1 MIFFRI
7 DYLCLV
13 MPKTKYKF
21 NPDSLS
27 YDKVR
32 LGVKELFFRFL
43 AYLTASVIIA
53 VIYWVIFA
61 SFFDS
66 PKEKALE
73 REVEQMTI
81 QYDLIH
87 REMANIE
94 NVLVGLQKTDDNLY
108 RTIFEAEPIP
118 DTKRDGGVGGVNRY
132 ESLEG
137 YTNSRLVIET
147 ATRLDKIRKRVYVQS
162 KSFDDLIELAQ
173 NKEDMLRSIP
183 AILPI
188 SNKDLTRTASGFGL
202 RIHPIYKI
210 IKFHYGMDFTSPA
223 GTDVYSTGNGVVIK
237 CLSSKRGY
245 GNHIIID
252 HGFGY
257 ISLYAHL
264 SNFNVRVRQ
273 KVQRGDVIGFVGNT
287 GTSVANHLHYEI
299 KLNGTN
305 VDPVNYYFEDLSP
318 EEYERMI
325 EIASKTGQSF
335 D

>member
-1 MIFFRI
+1 
-7 DYLCLV
+7 
-13 MPKTKYKF
+13 MPRTKYKF

-27 YDKVR
+27 FDKIR
-32 LGVKELFFRFL
+32 LSVKELFLRLL
-43 AYLTASVIIA
+43 AYLTGSVIVA
-53 VIYWVIFA
+53 LIYWVIFA
-61 SFFDS
+61 SLFDS
-66 PKEKALE
+66 PKEKALK

-81 QYDLIH
+81 QYGLIH

-94 NVLVGLQKTDDNLY
+94 NVLEDLQKTDDNLY

-118 DTKRDGGVGGVNRY
+118 GTLREGGIGGVNRY

-137 YTNSRLVIET
+137 YTNSKLVIET
-147 ATRLDKIRKRVYVQS
+147 ASRLDKIRKRVYVQS
-162 KSFDDLIELAQ
+162 KSFDDLIELAK
-173 NKEDMLRSIP
+173 NKEDMLRSVP

-202 RIHPIYKI
+202 RVHPIYKI
-210 IKFHYGMDFTSPA
+210 TKFHYGMDFTAPS
-223 GTDVYSTGNGVVIK
+223 GTEVFATGNGVIRSVIT
-237 CLSSKRGY
+237 SQRGL
-245 GNHIIID
+245 GKHIIVD

-257 ISLYAHL
+257 TSIYAHL
-264 SNFNVRVRQ
+264 SDFNVKVGQ
-273 KVQRGDVIGFVGNT
+273 KVQRGDVIAFVGNT

-305 VDPVNYYFEDLSP
+305 IDPVNYYFEDLSP
-318 EEYERMI
+318 SEYERMI